1 VKPEILVISPI
12 YAPTLAA
19 LESEY
24 TVHKLWL
31 AENRDALLAA
41 VSGRVRGVVTVGSI
55 GLAPGLIESLPRLEI
70 VACFGTPHGTVDLAA
85 ARARG
90 VVVTNTPDSIT
101 EAVADLAIGLM
112 IAVMRRICE
121 TDRFVR
127 AGKWLARVPPVG
139 RDLRGKTCGILG
151 LGAIGGGVARRAE
164 AFGMSVCYHGR
175 RRRPGVTYPYYPDLE
190 EMARRSDCLVV
201 ACWLTPETRGL
212 VNARIL
218 EALGRGGFLV
228 NIARGPVVDEGAL
241 IAALRNGQI
250 AGAALDVYWDEPQVP
265 EALIAMDNVVL
276 VPHIGSSTLEV
287 REARGEKLL
296 ANLEAH
302 FSGRPVPNPLPADHV

>member
-1 VKPEILVISPI
+1 MKPEILVVTPI
-12 YAPTLAA
+12 FPPTLAA
-19 LESEY
+19 LEREY
-24 TVHKLWL
+24 AVHKLWL
-31 AENRDALLAA
+31 ADDPEALLSE
-41 VSGRVRGVVTVGSI
+41 VSGRVRGVVTVGSV
-55 GLAPGLIESLPRLEI
+55 GLAAGLIDSLRRLEI
-70 VACFGTPHGTVDLAA
+70 VGCFGTPHGTVDVAA
-85 ARARG
+85 AKARG

-101 EAVADLAIGLM
+101 EAVADLAIGLV

-127 AGKWLARVPPVG
+127 AGKWPARLPPVG

-151 LGAIGGGVARRAE
+151 LGAIGRGVARRAE
-164 AFGMSVCYHGR
+164 ACGMVVCYHGR
-175 RRRPGVTYPYYPDLE
+175 RQKPDVAYPYYADLE

-212 VNARIL
+212 VDARIL

-228 NIARGPVVDEGAL
+228 NIARGPVVDEAAL
-241 IAALRNGQI
+241 ITALKNGQI
-250 AGAALDVYWDEPQVP
+250 AGAGLDVYWDEPRVP
-265 EALIAMDNVVL
+265 EALIGMENVVL

-302 FSGRPVPNPLPADHV
+302 FSGRPVPNPLPVDHV